1 MNEPT
6 PIDSALEQ
14 KARELRAQCLALEA
28 RLTDEELNDRHR
40 AGLRR
45 RLADIERQWAEVDAA
60 LKASPG
66 PTL

>member
-6 PIDSALEQ
+6 PINPALEQ
-14 KARELRAQCLALEA
+14 KARELRAQWLALEA

-40 AGLRR
+40 DGLR
-45 RLADIERQWAEVDAA
+45 RLADLERQWAEVDAA

>member
-6 PIDSALEQ
+6 PINPALEQ
-14 KARELRAQCLALEA
+14 KARELRAQWLALEA
-28 RLTDEELNDRHR
+28 RLMDEELNDRHR
-40 AGLRR
+40 DGLRR
-45 RLADIERQWAEVDAA
+45 RLADVERQWAEVDAA

>member
-6 PIDSALEQ
+6 PVDSALEQ
-14 KARELRAQCLALEA
+14 QALEQQAQWLALEA

-40 AGLRR
+40 DGLRR
-45 RLADIERQWAEVDAA
+45 RLADVERQWAEVDAA